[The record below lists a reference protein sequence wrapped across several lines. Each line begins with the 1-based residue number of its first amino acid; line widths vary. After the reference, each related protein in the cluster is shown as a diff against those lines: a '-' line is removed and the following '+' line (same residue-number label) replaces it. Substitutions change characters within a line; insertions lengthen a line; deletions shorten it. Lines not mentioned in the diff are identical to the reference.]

1 MNPGLGVCANAALW
15 AGRRGRDGGRSRQA
29 RACPV
34 PLRPCPPR
42 DFPLRSRPPRG
53 DGGGGALSPTRR
65 CLSFF
70 GCSGPGA
77 WHCPVSGQTVTTMAA
92 DSLLVQAVS
101 TCPEPPGGRGCF
113 HTQSFE
119 EETGAQ
125 RGQVTCWGC
134 AAAGRELLC
143 RPLGAEDRSP
153 GFCWVRRGGD
163 SRVESPL

>member
-34 PLRPCPPR
+34 PQRPCPPR
-42 DFPLRSRPPRG
+42 DCPLRSRPPRG

-125 RGQVTCWGC
+125 RGQVTH
-134 AAAGRELLC
+134 R
-143 RPLGAEDRSP
+143 DH
-153 GFCWVRRGGD
+153 
-163 SRVESPL
+163 RVEGKTGSRTQLALSTSTDSVWPLKWLISGLLPG